1 MARNTATIVI
11 DAAGRDHGKVFR
23 LTELPALQAEKW
35 AVRAFLAMSHNGI
48 EIPEDIANSGLAGI
62 AAIGIKA
69 IGAMAF
75 SDAEP
80 LLDEMFTCVSII
92 PDAARPNVVRAL
104 IADDIEEVGTRF
116 RLRKEVFALHTD
128 FFKAAA
134 PSN

>member
-11 DAAGRDHGKVFR
+11 DAAGRDHGKVFL

-62 AAIGIKA
+62 ASIGIKA

-75 SDAEP
+75 RTPSRCSTRCSPASRSSP
-80 LLDEMFTCVSII
+80 TR
-92 PDAARPNVVRAL
+92 PARTSCAR
-104 IADDIEEVGTRF
+104 
-116 RLRKEVFALHTD
+116 
-128 FFKAAA
+128 
-134 PSN
+134 